1 MSGHVARQW
10 RSVQV
15 LRGVAALMVVAY
27 HALEQWRDARATP
40 PLPAAWVP
48 GSSKYSGAWPN
59 GAAGVDLF
67 FVISGVVM
75 IAASASLVG
84 RPDGWRV
91 FLRRRVERVAPLYWL
106 ATTAKLALALA
117 VPSLARHTRPDW
129 ANSVCSYLF
138 LPAVNAAGETRPVL
152 PVGWTLSF
160 EMLFYLVFAAG
171 LALRPRDGLRG
182 VVLRAVLPTLAALPL
197 VGLAR
202 APGWPA
208 VTVLADPL
216 VLEFGAG
223 AVLGLWLLRPPARE
237 PGGCAGTAGLVLL
250 AAAAALALF
259 GLPAGTPWWRALDW
273 GGPATLLVA
282 ASLAVER
289 RAAVVWPRPLLRLGD
304 ASYAI
309 YLTHGFVLGGL
320 AALHLHAAWMLLM
333 AAMALS
339 TLAGLAVHHVVER
352 PVTAWLAHL
361 RTAAEPADAVSRSRS
376 RGRWPDVGLPG
387 SKPELSLRRPFQWPK
402 GRHRNL
408 RPATPSPAKGPRT
421 L

>member
-1 MSGHVARQW
+1 MSGHAARQW

-27 HALEQWRDARATP
+27 HALEQWRDGRPAPATQ
-40 PLPAAWVP
+40 PAAVWP
-48 GSSKYSGAWPN
+48 GGFSAPGAPWPN

-75 IAASASLVG
+75 IAASARLVA

-106 ATTAKLALALA
+106 ATTAKLALAVL
-117 VPSLARHTRPDW
+117 VPSLARHTRPGW
-129 ANSVCSYLF
+129 ANTVCSYLF
-138 LPAVNAAGETRPVL
+138 LPAANAAGEIRPVL

-182 VVLRAVLPTLAALPL
+182 VVLRTVLPTLAVLSLA
-197 VGLAR
+197 GLAR
-202 APGWPA
+202 APDWPA
-208 VTVLADPL
+208 ITVLADPL

-223 AVLGLWLLRPPARE
+223 ATLGLWLLRPPA
-237 PGGCAGTAGLVLL
+237 PAASAPAMTAGLVVL
-250 AAAAALALF
+250 AAAAALALA

-282 ASLAVER
+282 GLLALER
-289 RAAVVWPRPLLRLGD
+289 RVAVPWPRPLLLLGD

-309 YLTHGFVLGGL
+309 YLAHGFVLGGL
-320 AALHLHAAWMLLM
+320 GALHLPSAWMLL
-333 AAMALS
+333 AAALS
-339 TLAGLAVHHVVER
+339 LSTIAGLIVHHRVER
-352 PVTAWLAHL
+352 PIAAWLVRR
-361 RTAAEPADAVSRSRS
+361 RTT
-376 RGRWPDVGLPG
+376 GLPG
-387 SKPELSLRRPFQWPK
+387 SKAGLSLR
-402 GRHRNL
+402 
-408 RPATPSPAKGPRT
+408 
-421 L
+421 